1 MLGRDNVV
9 AHLLEKGA
17 EMDARDKVRI
27 DMYLGFR
34 YRLSL
39 CVTPLNFTHHNVDR
53 IIG

>member
-27 DMYLGFR
+27 DTYLGSSMQVF
-34 YRLSL
+34 LG
-39 CVTPLNFTHHNVDR
+39 FTAAFCSQSDGGS
-53 IIG
+53 I